1 MLLGGGPLWHSCHR
15 RANAVV
21 HGMRAAAH
29 MPSLQAIQMPAH
41 PVMLCCAWLLL
52 PSRHLTV
59 SLLLLLLLR
68 RVGCCRSEQDI
79 TAGMLPA
86 AVRLP
91 PPDMDSML

>member
-1 MLLGGGPLWHSCHR
+1 
-15 RANAVV
+15 
-21 HGMRAAAH
+21 
-29 MPSLQAIQMPAH
+29 
-41 PVMLCCAWLLL
+41 MLCCAWLLL

-68 RVGCCRSEQDI
+68 RVGCYRSEQDI